1 MKKVLFCFLS
11 FLLFLP
17 VASAKASITS
27 TSISEVSETEAGKYI
42 NVSFGVNFS
51 GILKDTE
58 NSDGIYIVALEID
71 FDNEILNYMGVSAD
85 GYDSEVV
92 TEDGKYYV
100 LSTVRVYN
108 NANKCII
115 LLP

>member
-1 MKKVLFCFLS
+1 MIEGVVMKKVLFCFLS

-17 VASAKASITS
+17 VVSAKASITS

-58 NSDGIYIVALEID
+58 NSDG
-71 FDNEILNYMGVSAD
+71 FIL
-85 GYDSEVV
+85 
-92 TEDGKYYV
+92 
-100 LSTVRVYN
+100 
-108 NANKCII
+108 
-115 LLP
+115 

>member
-17 VASAKASITS
+17 VVSAKASITS

-108 NANKCII
+108 NAN
-115 LLP
+115 